1 MNKETSDEL
10 KSAESCKQALRN
22 STNGFMQY
30 AADIIETLIKRIRY
44 QDHKIER
51 YEDGEPSP
59 AIREHIESLQ
69 RTIASQSEKINALRG
84 TIDRLTEKETPES
97 QMKDG
102 VCFRSVSGEQ
112 PEGRI

>member
-10 KSAESCKQALRN
+10 KSAESCKRALRN

-44 QDHKIER
+44 QDHKLER
-51 YEDGEPSP
+51 YESGEPAP
-59 AIREHIESLQ
+59 VIREHVESLQ
-69 RTIASQSEKINALRG
+69 RTIAAQSEKINALRG
-84 TIDRLTEKETPES
+84 TIDRLTARETPES
-97 QMKDG
+97 RMKDG

>member
-1 MNKETSDEL
+1 MNKETAEEL
-10 KSAESCKQALRN
+10 KAAESCKRTLRN
-22 STNGFMQY
+22 SANGFAMY
-30 AADIIETLIKRIRY
+30 APDMIETLIARIRY

-51 YEDGEPSP
+51 YEDGEPSQ

-84 TIDRLTEKETPES
+84 TIDRLTTRETPES
-97 QMKDG
+97 RMKDG